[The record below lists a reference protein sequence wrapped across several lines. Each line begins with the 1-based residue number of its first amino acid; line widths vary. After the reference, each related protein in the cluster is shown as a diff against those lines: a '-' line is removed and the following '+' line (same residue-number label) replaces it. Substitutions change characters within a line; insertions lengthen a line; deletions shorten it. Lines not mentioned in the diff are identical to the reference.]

1 MIKCID
7 YKTFESIG
15 ETDFVPDYGGFEIL
29 HNDYTYSLVYTVD
42 NIAFFEKKKFNIA
55 IENNFSYHPP
65 KVGQSEKYQQIREK
79 AKEFAYLI
87 DELAPS
93 SREKS
98 LAMTNLEQS
107 VFWANAAIARN
118 E

>member
-1 MIKCID
+1 M
-7 YKTFESIG
+7 
-15 ETDFVPDYGGFEIL
+15 
-29 HNDYTYSLVYTVD
+29 
-42 NIAFFEKKKFNIA
+42 A